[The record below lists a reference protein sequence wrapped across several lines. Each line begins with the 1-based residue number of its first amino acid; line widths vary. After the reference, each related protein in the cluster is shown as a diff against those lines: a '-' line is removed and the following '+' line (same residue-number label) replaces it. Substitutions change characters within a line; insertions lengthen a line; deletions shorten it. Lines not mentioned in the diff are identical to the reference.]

1 MKAYRLCSP
10 WHKPWDAT
18 GARRRGGRWNSPGI
32 PVLYA
37 ASSISLA
44 CLEILV
50 HVVDT
55 TIVPE
60 FAYSEIDVPDALVT
74 PWEENELP
82 TEAILASTVLSRE
95 FGDFW
100 MKRAIKTGGTDPA
113 DVARFRRDLGDLP
126 VQQVPSAV
134 VAPEWNYLINPEH
147 DDFREL
153 TWSEPR
159 VFRIDRRLIDPALR

>member
-18 GARRRGGRWNSPGI
+18 GAQRRGGRWNSPGLA
-32 PVLYA
+32 VLYA

-50 HVVDT
+50 HVIDT
-55 TIVPE
+55 TIIPQFV
-60 FAYSEIDVPDALVT
+60 YSEIEVPDSWVK
-74 PWEENELP
+74 PWAESELR
-82 TEAILASTVLSRE
+82 TVAILGSSVLSRE

-100 MKRAIKTGGTDPA
+100 LKRSME
-113 DVARFRRDLGDLP
+113 DVGDHP

-134 VAPEWNYLINPEH
+134 VPPEWNYLINPGHEK
-147 DDFREL
+147 FSEL
-153 TWSEPR
+153 IWSEPKM
-159 VFRIDRRLIDPALR
+159 FRIDPRLIDPALR

>member
-10 WHKPWDAT
+10 WHRPWDAT
-18 GARRRGGRWNSPGI
+18 GALRRGGRWNSPGRA
-32 PVLYA
+32 VLYA

-50 HVVDT
+50 HLVDT
-55 TIVPE
+55 TIIPDFV
-60 FAYSEIDVPDALVT
+60 YSEIVVPDGLIK
-74 PWEENELP
+74 PWTENEQR
-82 TEAILASTVLSRE
+82 TEAVLASSVLSRE
-95 FGDFW
+95 FGDSW
-100 MKRAIKTGGTDPA
+100 LRRPIKTGGTDPIYVA
-113 DVARFRRDLGDLP
+113 SVRRELEDVP

-134 VAPEWNYLINPEH
+134 VPPEWNYLINPQH

-159 VFRIDRRLIDPALR
+159 VFRIDPRLIDPVFR